1 MIGMLKK
8 SSTISHRGTHGQV
21 LNISIHSHQS
31 ILASKEVPPSCTSLQ
46 VETNGHLKNGTCKPH
61 EWVLMIAVVVLL
73 YINWF
78 AVALTG
84 FNFECIRKDPLSWLL
99 HLHCKCCYHLQ
110 HLQAFV
116 IQLKHCLKPMAL
128 GIQFRFQVAG
138 TARWAQQNQR
148 YLLSYYVSNPFDKD
162 CGEFYSLYFHSIY
175 PACRFI

>member
-1 MIGMLKK
+1 
-8 SSTISHRGTHGQV
+8 
-21 LNISIHSHQS
+21 
-31 ILASKEVPPSCTSLQ
+31 
-46 VETNGHLKNGTCKPH
+46 
-61 EWVLMIAVVVLL
+61 MIAVVVLL

-175 PACRFI
+175 PACRFIWYWVFNNRAYLNHEPRIITWLSFQIQHDRKCPHSWPKILVRGMCS